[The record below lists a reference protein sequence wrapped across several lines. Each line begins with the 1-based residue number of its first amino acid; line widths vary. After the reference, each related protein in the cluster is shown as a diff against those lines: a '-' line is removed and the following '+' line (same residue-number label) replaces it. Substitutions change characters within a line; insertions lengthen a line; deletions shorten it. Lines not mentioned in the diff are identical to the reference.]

1 LPQAVLET
9 GGEVRINRRLSC
21 WVAAG
26 GLGAWLL
33 RFIDAERLIQE
44 LVRVG
49 RAGMFGDEQ

>member
-26 GLGAWLL
+26 GLGTWLL

-49 RAGMFGDEQ
+49 RAGMFRDEQ